1 MKKIILFLLFL
12 AMQTVLFAQEY
23 FPEGTKWT
31 EIRLD
36 TLKYDSWY
44 SKVGEEW
51 VPNFETVEYRVQG
64 EYTDMD
70 WVYRK
75 VFTNGPTWTDS
86 LALMILEMDNRVLV
100 SVPTHNYLEEFY
112 VPFPGTA
119 YQFDWS
125 VGKGLYYEDIL
136 ESNTTSEYPY
146 HCYYGIIDE
155 IKEGI
160 FGGVCSLKYVDLN
173 GKAPVNPQEPGNTDT
188 EGGRII
194 QGIGI
199 TEWKS
204 GECLF
209 GPPNPYGALSMF
221 DYGRQDLYPERHYRS
236 MLVHFERNGEVL
248 YDFSPKKG
256 ATNGIRNVSKEYTPI
271 DQTYYDL
278 QGRCLTSQPSKG
290 VFIKDGKK
298 VVVR

>member
-146 HCYYGIIDE
+146 HFYYGIIDE

-173 GKAPVNPQEPGNTDT
+173 GKAPVNPSYYSGN
-188 EGGRII
+188 RY
-194 QGIGI
+194 
-199 TEWKS
+199 
-204 GECLF
+204 
-209 GPPNPYGALSMF
+209 YGME
-221 DYGRQDLYPERHYRS
+221 ERR
-236 MLVHFERNGEVL
+236 VPVR
-248 YDFSPKKG
+248 
-256 ATNGIRNVSKEYTPI
+256 A
-271 DQTYYDL
+271 
-278 QGRCLTSQPSKG
+278 SQP
-290 VFIKDGKK
+290 VWCLEH
-298 VVVR
+298 V